1 MVGTVRLNTAVLRQ
15 STNAQEQKTGAD
27 NRTQWWT
34 RYMWAEELRL
44 SKDPARQLLGWSH
57 LNILI
62 ASPFTTE
69 SEQDVLI
76 MLALGGPDDNN
87 GPHIRNED

>member
-1 MVGTVRLNTAVLRQ
+1 M
-15 STNAQEQKTGAD
+15 
-27 NRTQWWT
+27 
-34 RYMWAEELRL
+34 

-62 ASPFTTE
+62 ASPLTTE

-87 GPHIRNED
+87 GTHFRNED

>member
-1 MVGTVRLNTAVLRQ
+1 M
-15 STNAQEQKTGAD
+15 
-27 NRTQWWT
+27 
-34 RYMWAEELRL
+34 

-62 ASPFTTE
+62 ASPLTTE

-76 MLALGGPDDNN
+76 MLTLGGPDDNN
-87 GPHIRNED
+87 GTHFRNED